1 MSDGTAARG
10 ITTVALLLF
19 LLALAAPADTRAQAV
34 GFMPGVS
41 SFPNGVTLPVT
52 PVVSDDR
59 RYVRLTL
66 APQFN
71 ALEGFDNY
79 SVPAAVSGG
88 GGVGGLGALRGLGGG
103 GGGGGGGRFAAG
115 MNGVIEPGAP
125 SGLLAGFDGYG
136 PIGPTF
142 ASPCPAALLSGY
154 AGPIAP
160 PRLSAYMDD
169 DMPAPRIKASRVRR
183 PVRAKHGKQVAAH

>member
-1 MSDGTAARG
+1 MSDGTSARG
-10 ITTVALLLF
+10 ITTIALPLLWLLL
-19 LLALAAPADTRAQAV
+19 LLVLAAPATTRAQAV

-71 ALEGFDNY
+71 ALEGFDSY

-88 GGVGGLGALRGLGGG
+88 GGAGGLGGLRGL

-136 PIGPTF
+136 PTGPTF
-142 ASPCPAALLSGY
+142 ASPGPAALLSGY

-160 PRLSAYMDD
+160 PRLSAFMDD
-169 DMPAPRIKASRVRR
+169 DMPAPRVRASRVRR
-183 PVRAKHGKQVAAH
+183 PVRPKRGK